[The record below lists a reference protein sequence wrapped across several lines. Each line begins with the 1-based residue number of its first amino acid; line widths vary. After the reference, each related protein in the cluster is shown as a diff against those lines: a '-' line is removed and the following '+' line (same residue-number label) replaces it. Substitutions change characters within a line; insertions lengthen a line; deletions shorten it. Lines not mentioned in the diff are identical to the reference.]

1 MSMNPESLSK
11 DPSAVQ
17 QRRQAHILLLRMQWL
32 VILLL
37 IAALFWLYISQ
48 QRFQHSVNERLQSN
62 EQVISRLN
70 EMDDRLFAMSQQ
82 TLPEPRVKAS
92 SQAQNQ
98 VDLLR
103 IQIKAADRLLADNND
118 SAAIELLRGLH
129 WQLAQSSNE
138 IAPALTVVIKQ
149 SLLKDIERLQAQSS
163 QPSPWQIQ
171 NLAIQN
177 IQEFLHRQER
187 LGGDARTDI
196 QRRELVDAITAEKQ
210 SPLTTS
216 KSAERTTD
224 TAGTLTRRQLM
235 IHEVIM
241 TLNLASQSSNMREQ
255 DQLIGYLA
263 QARKQLKAL
272 VPNKS
277 LTGNRVPINNE
288 SSASN
293 SKDPAQENAI
303 GIVPPSTEPK
313 SKQPRLGTM
322 AAPSDIPEVI
332 AWLDQLIANA
342 PKPTPLLT
350 TQILN
355 KPQQ

>member
-1 MSMNPESLSK
+1 MPMNSESLSK
-11 DPSAVQ
+11 DPSAIQ
-17 QRRQAHILLLRMQWL
+17 QRRQANILLLRMQWL

-37 IAALFWLYISQ
+37 IAALLWLYISQ

-62 EQVISRLN
+62 EQVVSRLN

-98 VDLLR
+98 LDLLR

-177 IQEFLHRQER
+177 IQEFLHSHER
-187 LGGDARTDI
+187 LGNYEGADI
-196 QRRELVDAITAEKQ
+196 QRRELVDAATEGDQKRAVANPPAQ
-210 SPLTTS
+210 
-216 KSAERTTD
+216 KSVRND
-224 TAGTLTRRQLM
+224 MTLTRRQLT

-241 TLNLASQSSNMREQ
+241 TLNLASQASNMREQ
-255 DQLIGYLA
+255 DQLINYLT
-263 QARKQLKAL
+263 QARKQLKTL
-272 VPNKS
+272 LPKS
-277 LTGNRVPINNE
+277 LV
-288 SSASN
+288 SN
-293 SKDPAQENAI
+293 GKKPAQVGAI
-303 GIVPPSTEPK
+303 GIAPVDKK
-313 SKQPRLGTM
+313 SIGAENNLETM
-322 AAPSDIPEVI
+322 NSPSDIPEVI

-350 TQILN
+350 TQILD
-355 KPQQ
+355 KPQP